1 MCLDLLRR
9 LSKSQNTV
17 FCGRIQLFLARL
29 FPLSEKSGKKWWC
42 YSVTCWFFI
51 FFSVLLLKLYIS
63 KLFLHHTEWLL
74 IIGSIFFFFP
84 FLEIWYAVT
93 FHLYWHFCLFQV
105 SICRASLTWTI
116 SQFSTRMSRRAVLAR
131 RSVESNLSETVK
143 WSRVVNLWFHGCS
156 TQKRRRMEW
165 RWRRE
170 KWERKMRLPLGKL

>member
-1 MCLDLLRR
+1 MVVLLCN
-9 LSKSQNTV
+9 LL
-17 FCGRIQLFLARL
+17 I
-29 FPLSEKSGKKWWC
+29 
-42 YSVTCWFFI
+42 FFF

-63 KLFLHHTEWLL
+63 KFFLQHTEYRVTFNHREH
-74 IIGSIFFFFP
+74 FFFFP

-131 RSVESNLSETVK
+131 RSVKSSLCETVK
-143 WSRVVNLWFHGCS
+143 LSRVVNLWFHGCS